1 MTNTDAARER
11 SRSRLVVRTEPV
23 DELAPLIPR
32 ADPRHPLLW
41 MRRGEG
47 IVGLGETLRI
57 ETSGVDR
64 VADAAAVWTELST
77 DADIDDRVG
86 LPGTGLVAFGAFAFA
101 DESASTSVLVVPEL
115 VLGRR
120 DGRAWVTR
128 IALAERDHGAG
139 DEDAGHDEAGDGDR
153 LPGRR
158 GGGDGRAEAEASVSV
173 EIEIPEPA
181 PRRRVPRVAFVPGA
195 VPPERYE
202 AAVAEAVRRIDGGEL
217 AKVVLARELVG
228 ELHEEDGLRATIH
241 RLAEDYPDTW
251 VFAVDGLIGA
261 SPETLVRVDHGTV
274 SARVLAGTSARGA
287 GEASDRERAVALTES
302 AKDRAEHAL
311 AVASAVKRLE
321 PHTARLDA
329 SPEPFTL
336 QLPNLWHLATDLKGT
351 LGDGSSALDLVRAVH
366 PTAAVAGTP
375 RRVAL
380 SVLAELEGFDR
391 GRYAGPVGWVDGDGD
406 GEWAI
411 ALRCAQVDHDGT
423 VRAYAGCGIVHD
435 SVPADELAET
445 VMKFRPIVEAFGG

>member
-1 MTNTDAARER
+1 MNHTDASAPHAALA
-11 SRSRLVVRTEPV
+11 RLVVRTEPA

-57 ETSGVDR
+57 ETSGPDR
-64 VADAAAVWTELST
+64 VEDAAATWIELAAL
-77 DADIDDRVG
+77 ADIDDRVG

-128 IALAERDHGAG
+128 ISLATG
-139 DEDAGHDEAGDGDR
+139 DDEAAD
-153 LPGRR
+153 
-158 GGGDGRAEAEASVSV
+158 AAASVPLA
-173 EIEIPEPA
+173 IPA
-181 PRRRVPRVAFVPGA
+181 PAPKRRVPRVTFAPGA
-195 VPPERYE
+195 VPPEEYE
-202 AAVAEAVRRIDGGEL
+202 AAVAEAVRRIDAGKLE
-217 AKVVLARELVG
+217 KVVLARQLVG
-228 ELHEEDGLRATIH
+228 ELHEEDGLRATIT

-274 SARVLAGTSARGA
+274 SARVLAGTTSRGA
-287 GEASDRERAVALTES
+287 GEASDRERAVALAAS

-311 AVASAVKRLE
+311 AVASAVKRLA
-321 PHTARLDA
+321 PHTARLDT

-380 SVLAELEGFDR
+380 PAIAELEGFDR
-391 GRYAGPVGWVDGDGD
+391 GRYAGPVGWIDGDGD

-411 ALRCAQVDHDGT
+411 ALRCAQVDSDGT
-423 VRAYAGCGIVHD
+423 VTAYAGCGIVHD

>member
-1 MTNTDAARER
+1 MTHAA
-11 SRSRLVVRTEPV
+11 SRTHHAAPTRLVVRTEPV
-23 DELAPLIPR
+23 DEIDPLIPR

-57 ETSGVDR
+57 ESSGPKR
-64 VADAAAVWTELST
+64 IEDAAAAWRSIAAV
-77 DADIDDRVG
+77 ADIDDRVG

-101 DESASTSVLVVPEL
+101 DESASTSVLTVPEL

-128 IALAERDHGAG
+128 ISLATG
-139 DEDAGHDEAGDGDR
+139 DGSADAAADADRPDAADDAGAVDAGGSVHAAT
-153 LPGRR
+153 PR
-158 GGGDGRAEAEASVSV
+158 GPA
-173 EIEIPEPA
+173 IPEPA
-181 PRRRVPRVAFVPGA
+181 PKRQVPRVTFAPGA
-195 VPPERYE
+195 VPPEAYE
-202 AAVAEAVRRIDGGEL
+202 DAVAEAVRRIDAGEL
-217 AKVVLARELVG
+217 EKVVLARQLVG
-228 ELHEEDGLRATIH
+228 ELHEDAGLRAAIN

-274 SARVLAGTSARGA
+274 SARVLAGTTSRGA
-287 GEASDRERAVALTES
+287 GEASDRDRATALAAS
-302 AKDRAEHAL
+302 AKDLAEHAL
-311 AVASAVKRLE
+311 AVASAVKRLA

-351 LGDGSSALDLVRAVH
+351 LGDGSSSLDLVQAVH

-375 RRVAL
+375 RRIAL
-380 SVLAELEGFDR
+380 PVIAELEGFDR
-391 GRYAGPVGWVDGDGD
+391 GRYAGPVGWIDGDGD

-411 ALRCAQVDHDGT
+411 ALRCAQVEPDGR
-423 VRAYAGCGIVHD
+423 VAAYAGCGIVHD

-445 VMKFRPIVEAFGG
+445 MMKFRPIVEAFGG

>member
-64 VADAAAVWTELST
+64 VDDAAAVWTELAA
-77 DADIDDRVG
+77 DADVDDRVG

-101 DESASTSVLVVPEL
+101 DDSASTSVLVVPEL

-128 IALAERDHGAG
+128 IALAEDASDDEPGAPS
-139 DEDAGHDEAGDGDR
+139 EAV
-153 LPGRR
+153 
-158 GGGDGRAEAEASVSV
+158 AAASDLLA
-173 EIEIPEPA
+173 IPEPA
-181 PRRRVPRVAFVPGA
+181 PRRRIPRVAFEPGA

-202 AAVAEAVRRIDGGEL
+202 AAVAEAVGRIDGGEL

-287 GEASDRERAVALTES
+287 GEASDRERATALTES

-351 LGDGSSALDLVRAVH
+351 LGDGSTALDLVRAVH

-380 SVLAELEGFDR
+380 DVLAELEGFDR

-411 ALRCAQVDHDGT
+411 ALRCAQVEADGT

>member
-1 MTNTDAARER
+1 VNHPDASA
-11 SRSRLVVRTEPV
+11 SHPTARLVVRTEPAE
-23 DELAPLIPR
+23 ELAPLIPR

-57 ETSGVDR
+57 ETSGPGR
-64 VADAAAVWTELST
+64 IEDAAAAWTELSAL
-77 DADIDDRVG
+77 ADIDDRVG

-120 DGRAWVTR
+120 EGRAWVTR
-128 IALAERDHGAG
+128 IVLVTG
-139 DEDAGHDEAGDGDR
+139 DDESADAAASVEAG
-153 LPGRR
+153 
-158 GGGDGRAEAEASVSV
+158 AF
-173 EIEIPEPA
+173 EIPEPT
-181 PRRRVPRVAFVPGA
+181 PKRRVPRVTFSPGA
-195 VPPERYE
+195 VPPDQYE
-202 AAVAEAVRRIDGGEL
+202 AAVAEAVRRIDAGEL
-217 AKVVLARELVG
+217 QKVVLARQLIG
-228 ELHEEDGLRATIH
+228 ELHEEDGLRATIN

-251 VFAVDGLIGA
+251 VYAVDGLIGA

-274 SARVLAGTSARGA
+274 SARVLAGTTSRGA
-287 GEASDRERAVALTES
+287 GEASDRERATALASS
-302 AKDRAEHAL
+302 AKDLAEHAL
-311 AVASAVKRLE
+311 AVASEVKRLA

-351 LGDGSSALDLVRAVH
+351 LGDGSSSLDLVQAVH

-380 SVLAELEGFDR
+380 PVIAELEGFDR
-391 GRYAGPVGWVDGDGD
+391 GRYAGPVGWIDGDGD

-411 ALRCAQVDHDGT
+411 ALRCAQVEADGT
-423 VRAYAGCGIVHD
+423 VAAYAGCGIVHD

>member
-1 MTNTDAARER
+1 MNHTDASAPHAALA
-11 SRSRLVVRTEPV
+11 RLVVRTEPV

-57 ETSGVDR
+57 ETSGPDR
-64 VADAAAVWTELST
+64 VEDAAATWIELAAL
-77 DADIDDRVG
+77 ADIDDRVG

-128 IALAERDHGAG
+128 ISLATG
-139 DEDAGHDEAGDGDR
+139 DDEAAD
-153 LPGRR
+153 
-158 GGGDGRAEAEASVSV
+158 AAASVPLA
-173 EIEIPEPA
+173 IPA
-181 PRRRVPRVAFVPGA
+181 PAPKRRVPRVTFAPGA
-195 VPPERYE
+195 VPPEEYE
-202 AAVAEAVRRIDGGEL
+202 AAVAEAVRRIDAGEL
-217 AKVVLARELVG
+217 EKVVLARQLVG
-228 ELHEEDGLRATIH
+228 ELHEEDGLRATIT

-274 SARVLAGTSARGA
+274 SARVLAGTTSRGA
-287 GEASDRERAVALTES
+287 GEASDRERAVALAAS

-311 AVASAVKRLE
+311 AVASAVKRLA
-321 PHTARLDA
+321 PHTARLDT

-380 SVLAELEGFDR
+380 PAIAELEGFDR
-391 GRYAGPVGWVDGDGD
+391 GRYAGPVGWIDGDGD

-411 ALRCAQVDHDGT
+411 ALRCAQVDSDGT
-423 VRAYAGCGIVHD
+423 VTAYAGCGIVHD

>member
-1 MTNTDAARER
+1 MNHTDASASHAART
-11 SRSRLVVRTEPV
+11 RLVVRTEPV

-47 IVGLGETLRI
+47 IVGLGEMIRI
-57 ETSGVDR
+57 ETTGHGR
-64 VADAAAVWTELST
+64 VADAAAAWRSLAAN
-77 DADIDDRVG
+77 ADVDDRVG
-86 LPGTGLVAFGAFAFA
+86 LPGTGLVGFGAFAFA

-120 DGRAWVTR
+120 EGRAWVTR
-128 IALAERDHGAG
+128 IALASADEGAA
-139 DEDAGHDEAGDGDR
+139 DAA
-153 LPGRR
+153 
-158 GGGDGRAEAEASVSV
+158 ASVAL
-173 EIEIPEPA
+173 EIPEPT
-181 PRRRVPRVAFVPGA
+181 PKRRVPRVTFAPGA
-195 VPPERYE
+195 LPPEAYE
-202 AAVAEAVRRIDGGEL
+202 AAVAEAVRRIDAGEL
-217 AKVVLARELVG
+217 QKVVLARQLVG
-228 ELHEEDGLRATIH
+228 ELHEEDGLRAVIH

-274 SARVLAGTSARGA
+274 SARVLAGTTSRGA
-287 GEASDRERAVALTES
+287 GEASDRERAAALAS
-302 AKDRAEHAL
+302 SPKDLAEHAL
-311 AVASAVKRLE
+311 AVASAVKRLA

-351 LGDGSSALDLVRAVH
+351 LGDGSSSLDLVQAVH

-380 SVLAELEGFDR
+380 RTLAELEGFDR
-391 GRYAGPVGWVDGDGD
+391 GRYAGPVGWIDGNGD

-411 ALRCAQVDHDGT
+411 ALRCAQVDADGT
-423 VRAYAGCGIVHD
+423 VAAYAGCGIVHD
-435 SVPADELAET
+435 SMPADELAEST
-445 VMKFRPIVEAFGG
+445 IKFRPIVEAFEASPPSPVVE

>member
-1 MTNTDAARER
+1 MTHPDASASHAARP
-11 SRSRLVVRTEPV
+11 RLVVRTEPV
-23 DELAPLIPR
+23 DELAPLIQR

-57 ETSGVDR
+57 ETSGSDR
-64 VADAAAVWTELST
+64 VVDAAAAWTSLAA
-77 DADIDDRVG
+77 DADVDDRVG

-101 DESASTSVLVVPEL
+101 DESESTSVLVVPEL
-115 VLGRR
+115 VLGIRE
-120 DGRAWVTR
+120 GRAWVTR
-128 IALAERDHGAG
+128 IALATG
-139 DEDAGHDEAGDGDR
+139 DDDAADA
-153 LPGRR
+153 
-158 GGGDGRAEAEASVSV
+158 AASDML
-173 EIEIPEPA
+173 EIPEPA
-181 PRRRVPRVAFVPGA
+181 PRRRVPRVTFSPGA
-195 VPPERYE
+195 VPPEQYQ
-202 AAVAEAVRRIDGGEL
+202 AAVAEAVRRIDAGDLE
-217 AKVVLARELVG
+217 KVVLARQLLG
-228 ELHEEDGLRATIH
+228 ELQEEDGLRATIN

-251 VFAVDGLIGA
+251 VYAVDGLIGA

-274 SARVLAGTSARGA
+274 SARVLAGTTARGA
-287 GEASDRERAVALTES
+287 GEASDRERAAALASS
-302 AKDRAEHAL
+302 AKDLAEHAL

-321 PHTARLDA
+321 PHTARLDT

-351 LGDGSSALDLVRAVH
+351 LGDGSSSLDLVQAVH

-380 SVLAELEGFDR
+380 QVLAELEGFDR
-391 GRYAGPVGWVDGDGD
+391 GRYAGPVGWIDGGGD

-411 ALRCAQVDHDGT
+411 ALRCAQVAPDGT
-423 VRAYAGCGIVHD
+423 VAAYAGCGIVHD

>member
-1 MTNTDAARER
+1 MIHPDASASHAARP
-11 SRSRLVVRTEPV
+11 RLVVRTEPV
-23 DELAPLIPR
+23 DELAPLIQR

-57 ETSGVDR
+57 ETSGHDR
-64 VADAAAVWTELST
+64 VVDAAAAWTSLAAE
-77 DADIDDRVG
+77 ADIDDRVG

-101 DESASTSVLVVPEL
+101 DQSESTSVLVVPEL
-115 VLGRR
+115 VLGIRE
-120 DGRAWVTR
+120 GRAWVTR
-128 IALAERDHGAG
+128 IALATG
-139 DEDAGHDEAGDGDR
+139 DDEAAD
-153 LPGRR
+153 
-158 GGGDGRAEAEASVSV
+158 AAAS
-173 EIEIPEPA
+173 EELEIPEPA
-181 PRRRVPRVAFVPGA
+181 PRRRVPRVTFSPGA
-195 VPPERYE
+195 VPPEQYQ
-202 AAVAEAVRRIDGGEL
+202 AAVADAVRRIDAGDLE
-217 AKVVLARELVG
+217 KVVLARQLLG
-228 ELHEEDGLRATIH
+228 ELQEEDGLRATIN

-251 VFAVDGLIGA
+251 VYAVDGLIGA

-274 SARVLAGTSARGA
+274 SARVLAGTTARGA
-287 GEASDRERAVALTES
+287 GEASDRERAAALAAS
-302 AKDRAEHAL
+302 AKDLAEHAL

-351 LGDGSSALDLVRAVH
+351 LGDGSSSLDLVQAVH

-380 SVLAELEGFDR
+380 KVLAELEGFDR
-391 GRYAGPVGWVDGDGD
+391 GRYAGPVGWIDGDGD

-411 ALRCAQVDHDGT
+411 ALRCAQVAPDGT
-423 VRAYAGCGIVHD
+423 VAAYAGCGIVHD

>member
-1 MTNTDAARER
+1 MIHPDASASHAARP
-11 SRSRLVVRTEPV
+11 RLVVRTEPA

-57 ETSGVDR
+57 ETSGHDR
-64 VADAAAVWTELST
+64 VVDAAAAWTSLAA

-101 DESASTSVLVVPEL
+101 DDSESTSVLVVPEL

-120 DGRAWVTR
+120 EGRAWVTR
-128 IALAERDHGAG
+128 IALATG
-139 DEDAGHDEAGDGDR
+139 DDEAAD
-153 LPGRR
+153 
-158 GGGDGRAEAEASVSV
+158 AAASVV
-173 EIEIPEPA
+173 LGIPEPA
-181 PRRRVPRVAFVPGA
+181 PKRRVPRVTFAPGA
-195 VPPERYE
+195 VPPDRYE
-202 AAVAEAVRRIDGGEL
+202 AVVAEAVRRIDAGDLE
-217 AKVVLARELVG
+217 KVVLARQLLG
-228 ELHEEDGLRATIH
+228 ELHEEDGLRAVIN

-251 VFAVDGLIGA
+251 VYAVDGLIGA

-274 SARVLAGTSARGA
+274 SARVLAGTTARGA
-287 GEASDRERAVALTES
+287 GEASDRERAVALASS
-302 AKDRAEHAL
+302 AKDLAEHAL

-321 PHTARLDA
+321 PHTARLDT

-351 LGDGSSALDLVRAVH
+351 LGDGSSSLDLVQAVH

-380 SVLAELEGFDR
+380 RVLAELEGFDR
-391 GRYAGPVGWVDGDGD
+391 GRYAGPVGWIDGDGD

-411 ALRCAQVDHDGT
+411 ALRCAQVGPDGT
-423 VRAYAGCGIVHD
+423 VAAYAGCGIVHD

>member
-1 MTNTDAARER
+1 MIHPDASASHAARP
-11 SRSRLVVRTEPV
+11 RLVVRTEPV
-23 DELAPLIPR
+23 DELAPLIQR

-57 ETSGVDR
+57 ETSGHDR
-64 VADAAAVWTELST
+64 VVDAAAAWTSLAA

-101 DESASTSVLVVPEL
+101 DQSESTSVLVVPEL
-115 VLGRR
+115 VLGIRE
-120 DGRAWVTR
+120 GRAWVTR
-128 IALAERDHGAG
+128 IALATG
-139 DEDAGHDEAGDGDR
+139 DDEAAD
-153 LPGRR
+153 
-158 GGGDGRAEAEASVSV
+158 AAASEVL
-173 EIEIPEPA
+173 EIPEPA
-181 PRRRVPRVAFVPGA
+181 PRRRVPRVTFSPGA
-195 VPPERYE
+195 VPPEQYQ
-202 AAVAEAVRRIDGGEL
+202 AAVAEAVRRIDAGDLE
-217 AKVVLARELVG
+217 KVVLARQLLG
-228 ELHEEDGLRATIH
+228 ELQEEDGLRATIN

-251 VFAVDGLIGA
+251 VYAVDGLIGA

-274 SARVLAGTSARGA
+274 SARVLAGTASRGSDA
-287 GEASDRERAVALTES
+287 TSDRAQAARLADS
-302 AKDRAEHAL
+302 PKDRAEHAL
-311 AVASAVKRLE
+311 AVARSSSPKARASPAPAVARGVTRRA

-351 LGDGSSALDLVRAVH
+351 LGDGSSSLDLVQAVH

-380 SVLAELEGFDR
+380 KVLAELEGFDR
-391 GRYAGPVGWVDGDGD
+391 GRYAGPVGWIDGDGD

-411 ALRCAQVDHDGT
+411 ALRCAQVAPDGT
-423 VRAYAGCGIVHD
+423 VAAYAGCGIVHD

>member
-1 MTNTDAARER
+1 MTNTDAALER

-64 VADAAAVWTELST
+64 VADAAAVWTELSA

-101 DESASTSVLVVPEL
+101 DESASTSVLIVPEL

-128 IALAERDHGAG
+128 IALAERPAETDADADDDADLAGAG
-139 DEDAGHDEAGDGDR
+139 TEDDADA
-153 LPGRR
+153 
-158 GGGDGRAEAEASVSV
+158 AASGSL
-173 EIEIPEPA
+173 EIPEPA
-181 PRRRVPRVAFVPGA
+181 PRRRVPRVTFEPGA

-274 SARVLAGTSARGA
+274 SARVLAGTTSRGA

-411 ALRCAQVDHDGT
+411 ALRCAQIDVDGT

-445 VMKFRPIVEAFGG
+445 DMKFRPIVEAFGG

>member
-1 MTNTDAARER
+1 MTQTDAPAPRLATT
-11 SRSRLVVRTEPV
+11 RLVVRTEPV

-57 ETSGVDR
+57 ETSGSSR
-64 VADAAAVWTELST
+64 VADAAAAWTSIAAA
-77 DADIDDRVG
+77 ADIDDRVG

-101 DESASTSVLVVPEL
+101 HDSASTSVLVVPEL

-128 IALAERDHGAG
+128 ITLATVD
-139 DEDAGHDEAGDGDR
+139 DDADPADAAAAADAA
-153 LPGRR
+153 
-158 GGGDGRAEAEASVSV
+158 DAAASLTL
-173 EIEIPEPA
+173 EIPEPA
-181 PRRRVPRVAFVPGA
+181 PKRRVPRVTFSPGA
-195 VPPERYE
+195 VPPDRYE
-202 AAVAEAVRRIDGGEL
+202 AAVAEAVRRIDAGEL
-217 AKVVLARELVG
+217 EKVVLARQLVG
-228 ELHEEDGLRATIH
+228 ELHEEDGLRAVIN

-251 VFAVDGLIGA
+251 VYAVDGLIGA

-274 SARVLAGTSARGA
+274 SARVLAGTTARGA
-287 GEASDRERAVALTES
+287 GEASDRERAAALAAS
-302 AKDRAEHAL
+302 PKDRAEHAL
-311 AVASAVKRLE
+311 AVASAVKRLA

-351 LGDGSSALDLVRAVH
+351 LGDGSSSLDLVQAVH

-380 SVLAELEGFDR
+380 RVLAELEGFDR
-391 GRYAGPVGWVDGDGD
+391 GRYAGPVGWIDGDGD

-411 ALRCAQVDHDGT
+411 ALRCAQVGTDGT
-423 VRAYAGCGIVHD
+423 VAAYAGCGIVHD
-435 SVPADELAET
+435 SKPTDELAET

>member
-1 MTNTDAARER
+1 MNTDAAPER

-64 VADAAAVWTELST
+64 VADAAAVWTELSA

-101 DESASTSVLVVPEL
+101 DESASTSVLIVPEL

-128 IALAERDHGAG
+128 IALAERSVDDDHDGTDDDAAATGADG
-139 DEDAGHDEAGDGDR
+139 EADAA
-153 LPGRR
+153 
-158 GGGDGRAEAEASVSV
+158 ASVSL
-173 EIEIPEPA
+173 EIPEPA
-181 PRRRVPRVAFVPGA
+181 PRRRVPRVTFTPGA
-195 VPPERYE
+195 VPPEHYE
-202 AAVAEAVRRIDGGEL
+202 AAVAEAVGRIDGGEL

-274 SARVLAGTSARGA
+274 SARVLAGTTSRGA

-375 RRVAL
+375 RRIAL

-411 ALRCAQVDHDGT
+411 ALRCAQIDPDGT

-445 VMKFRPIVEAFGG
+445 DMKFRPIVEAFGG

>member
-1 MTNTDAARER
+1 VIHTDASA
-11 SRSRLVVRTEPV
+11 SHAAHPRLIVRTEPAE
-23 DELAPLIPR
+23 ELAPLIPR

-47 IVGLGETLRI
+47 IVGLGETVRI
-57 ETSGVDR
+57 ETSGPTR
-64 VADAAAVWTELST
+64 VEDAAASWTSLAAL
-77 DADIDDRVG
+77 ADVDDRVG

-120 DGRAWVTR
+120 DGRAWITR
-128 IALAERDHGAG
+128 IRLATG
-139 DEDAGHDEAGDGDR
+139 DEDEADV
-153 LPGRR
+153 
-158 GGGDGRAEAEASVSV
+158 AASAAL
-173 EIEIPEPA
+173 EIPEPT
-181 PRRRVPRVAFVPGA
+181 PKRRVPTVTFAPGA
-195 VPPERYE
+195 VPPEQYE
-202 AAVAEAVRRIDGGEL
+202 AAVAEAVRRIDDGKLE
-217 AKVVLARELVG
+217 KVVLARQLIG
-228 ELHEEDGLRATIH
+228 ELHEEDGLRAVLR

-251 VFAVDGLIGA
+251 VYAVDGLIGA

-274 SARVLAGTSARGA
+274 SARVLAGTTSRGA
-287 GEASDRERAVALTES
+287 GGASDREHAAALASS
-302 AKDRAEHAL
+302 AKDLAEHAL
-311 AVASAVKRLE
+311 AVASAVQRLA

-351 LGDGSSALDLVRAVH
+351 LGDGSSSLDLVQAVH

-380 SVLAELEGFDR
+380 RTLAELEGFDR
-391 GRYAGPVGWVDGDGD
+391 GRYAGPVGWIDGAGD

-411 ALRCAQVDHDGT
+411 ALRCAQVEPDGT
-423 VRAYAGCGIVHD
+423 VAAYAGCGIVHD

>member
-1 MTNTDAARER
+1 VIHTDASTPPARP
-11 SRSRLVVRTEPV
+11 RLIVRTEPAE
-23 DELAPLIPR
+23 ELAPLIPR

-47 IVGLGETLRI
+47 IVGLGEAVRI
-57 ETSGVDR
+57 ETSGPSR
-64 VADAAAVWTELST
+64 VEDAAAAWTSLAEL
-77 DADIDDRVG
+77 ADIDDRVG
-86 LPGTGLVAFGAFAFA
+86 LPGTGLVAFGTFAFA
-101 DESASTSVLVVPEL
+101 DDSASTSVLVVPEL

-128 IALAERDHGAG
+128 ISLATGDSEAVDAAASLALE
-139 DEDAGHDEAGDGDR
+139 
-153 LPGRR
+153 
-158 GGGDGRAEAEASVSV
+158 V
-173 EIEIPEPA
+173 PEPA
-181 PRRRVPRVAFVPGA
+181 PKRRVPRVTFEPGA
-195 VPPERYE
+195 VPPDEYE
-202 AAVAEAVRRIDGGEL
+202 AVVAEAVRRIDDGEL
-217 AKVVLARELVG
+217 EKVVLARQLLG
-228 ELHEEDGLRATIH
+228 ELHEEDGLRATLT

-251 VFAVDGLIGA
+251 VYAVDGLIGA

-274 SARVLAGTSARGA
+274 SARVLAGTTSRGA
-287 GEASDRERAVALTES
+287 GGASDRERAAALASS
-302 AKDRAEHAL
+302 AKDLAEHAL
-311 AVASAVKRLE
+311 AVASAVKRLA

-351 LGDGSSALDLVRAVH
+351 IGNGSSSLDLVRAVH

-380 SVLAELEGFDR
+380 RTLAELEGFDR
-391 GRYAGPVGWVDGDGD
+391 GRYAGPVGWIDGDGD

-411 ALRCAQVDHDGT
+411 ALRCAQVDADGT
-423 VRAYAGCGIVHD
+423 VAAYAGCGIVHD

>member
-1 MTNTDAARER
+1 MTHPDAAAHR
-11 SRSRLVVRTEPV
+11 SAHPRLVVRTEPV

-57 ETSGVDR
+57 ETGGAAR
-64 VADAAAVWTELST
+64 VEDAAAAWTELAAL
-77 DADIDDRVG
+77 ADIDDRVG
-86 LPGTGLVAFGAFAFA
+86 LPGTGLVAFGAFAFG
-101 DESASTSVLVVPEL
+101 DDSASTSVLVVPEL

-128 IALAERDHGAG
+128 ITLATG
-139 DEDAGHDEAGDGDR
+139 DVDAADATTAAP
-153 LPGRR
+153 L
-158 GGGDGRAEAEASVSV
+158 
-173 EIEIPEPA
+173 EIPEPA
-181 PRRRVPRVAFVPGA
+181 PKRRVPRVAFAPGA
-195 VPPERYE
+195 VPPAAYE
-202 AAVAEAVRRIDGGEL
+202 AAVAEAVRRIDAGEL
-217 AKVVLARELVG
+217 EKVVLARQLLG
-228 ELHEEDGLRATIH
+228 ELHEEDGLRATIT

-274 SARVLAGTSARGA
+274 SARVLAGTTSRGA
-287 GEASDRERAVALTES
+287 GEASDRERAATLAAS
-302 AKDRAEHAL
+302 PKDRAEHAL
-311 AVASAVKRLE
+311 AVASAVKRLA
-321 PHTARLDA
+321 PHTARLDT

-351 LGDGSSALDLVRAVH
+351 LGDGSTALDLVRAVH

-375 RRVAL
+375 RRIAL

-411 ALRCAQVDHDGT
+411 ALRCAQIEPDGT
-423 VRAYAGCGIVHD
+423 VAAYAGCGIVHD

-445 VMKFRPIVEAFGG
+445 DMKFRPIVEAFGG

>member
-1 MTNTDAARER
+1 MTQTDAPAPHIAVT
-11 SRSRLVVRTEPV
+11 RLVVRTEPV

-57 ETSGVDR
+57 ETSGARR
-64 VADAAAVWTELST
+64 VEDAAAAWTSLAAA
-77 DADIDDRVG
+77 ADVDDRVG

-101 DESASTSVLVVPEL
+101 DHSASTSVLVVPEL

-128 IALAERDHGAG
+128 IALATID
-139 DEDAGHDEAGDGDR
+139 DDDDAADA
-153 LPGRR
+153 
-158 GGGDGRAEAEASVSV
+158 ATSVV
-173 EIEIPEPA
+173 LEIPEPA
-181 PRRRVPRVAFVPGA
+181 PKRRVPRVAFSPGA
-195 VPPERYE
+195 VPPEQYK

-217 AKVVLARELVG
+217 EKVVLARQLVG
-228 ELHEEDGLRATIH
+228 ELHEEDGLRAVIN

-251 VFAVDGLIGA
+251 VYAVDGLIGA

-274 SARVLAGTSARGA
+274 SARVLAGTTARGA
-287 GEASDRERAVALTES
+287 GEASDRERAAALVES
-302 AKDRAEHAL
+302 HKDRAEHAL
-311 AVASAVKRLE
+311 AVASAVNRLA

-351 LGDGSSALDLVRAVH
+351 LGDGSSSLDLVQAVH

-380 SVLAELEGFDR
+380 RVLAELEGFDR
-391 GRYAGPVGWVDGDGD
+391 GRYAGPVGWIDGDGD

-411 ALRCAQVDHDGT
+411 ALRCAQIEPDGAIA
-423 VRAYAGCGIVHD
+423 AYAGCGIVHD
-435 SVPADELAET
+435 SEPTDELAET

>member
-1 MTNTDAARER
+1 MTNTDAAPQR

-57 ETSGVDR
+57 ETTGVDR
-64 VADAAAVWTELST
+64 VADAAAVWTELSA

-101 DESASTSVLVVPEL
+101 DESESTSVLIVPEL

-128 IALAERDHGAG
+128 IALVEAPDAEPA
-139 DEDAGHDEAGDGDR
+139 DGDA
-153 LPGRR
+153 
-158 GGGDGRAEAEASVSV
+158 RADAAASESL
-173 EIEIPEPA
+173 EIPEPA
-181 PRRRVPRVAFVPGA
+181 PRRRVPRVTFAPGA

-274 SARVLAGTSARGA
+274 SARVLAGTTARGA

-411 ALRCAQVDHDGT
+411 ALRCAQIDADGT
-423 VRAYAGCGIVHD
+423 VHAYAGCGIVHD

-445 VMKFRPIVEAFGG
+445 VMKFRPIVEAFGR